1 MEQTVKLLSGPEM
14 PRIGLGTS
22 PMDDTVTENIVTE
35 ALQVGYRSVDTA
47 ENYRNEAGVGRGIRA
62 SGVDREEI
70 FVTSK
75 FNAEWHG
82 EDLVAKAAHRSLE
95 LMGLDYLDLYLIH
108 WPNPDQD
115 RYVDAWR
122 GLIRLREEGLV
133 RAIGVS
139 NFKVSHLR
147 RIIDETGVTP
157 DVNQIELNP
166 YTQRPDQTAFGA
178 ENRIVQTAWSPLGRK
193 TELLDERVITQVAR
207 EVDRTPA
214 QVVLRWHLQK
224 NHVAIPK
231 TSNPQRL
238 TENLDVFGFELTG
251 EQMAQIDGL
260 DNGGEGAADSDT
272 FGH

>member
-1 MEQTVKLLSGPEM
+1 M

-22 PMDDTVTENIVTE
+22 PMDDSITENIVTE
-35 ALQVGYRSVDTA
+35 ALQVGYRAVDTA

-62 SGVDREEI
+62 SGVDREEV

-82 EDLVAKAAHRSLE
+82 EDLVAKAAARSLE
-95 LMGLDYLDLYLIH
+95 LMQLDYLDLFLIH

-139 NFKVSHLR
+139 NFKVTHLQR
-147 RIIDETGVTP
+147 LIDETGVTP

-178 ENRIVQTAWSPLGRK
+178 EHGIAQTAWSPLGRQSDLL
-193 TELLDERVITQVAR
+193 TERAITQVAG
-207 EVDRTPA
+207 EVGRSPA

-224 NHVAIPK
+224 NHLAIPK
-231 TSNPQRL
+231 TSNPLRL
-238 TENLDVFGFELTG
+238 AENLDVFGFTLTA
-251 EQMAQIDGL
+251 EQMAHVDSL
-260 DNGGEGAADSDT
+260 DNGGEGAADSDA